1 MAVASAS
8 WQVEF
13 DLFRGPLH
21 TLLDLIERRE
31 LPVTRISLVQ
41 VADQFLALV
50 QRSPALDLDLVAEFL
65 HVAARLLWL
74 KSLALLPHADAE
86 PPPQEVE
93 DDLQARL
100 LTYRRFRD
108 AARLLAARQDASAR
122 MFGRPAPIDVPVV
135 RPVHLEVE
143 PLRVRRAARRALERA
158 AARRQATS
166 AAPSPLIPFTEV
178 LHAVAERLRGRR
190 HIRFRDLVAEADDL
204 IVAITMFLAVL
215 ELVRQRRLALRQQE
229 AFGAIELLAEDHPA
243 HDGLQPEPG
252 WPS

>member
-8 WQVEF
+8 WQVEL

-50 QRSPALDLDLVAEFL
+50 HRSAALDLDLTAEFL

-74 KSLALLPHADAE
+74 KSLALLPHAEDEPRDEHDDAE
-86 PPPQEVE
+86 E
-93 DDLQARL
+93 DLEARL
-100 LTYRRFRD
+100 LAYRRFRD
-108 AARLLAARQDASAR
+108 AAGLLAARQEAGLR
-122 MFGRPAPIDVPVV
+122 MFGCAARAQVPVV
-135 RPVHLEVE
+135 GTARVEVD
-143 PLRVRRAARRALERA
+143 PRRLRRAAQRAMERA
-158 AARRQATS
+158 AAQQHARA

-178 LHAVAERLRGRR
+178 LHAVVTRLRTRR
-190 HIRFRDLVAEADDL
+190 HTRFRDLVAEAEDL

-215 ELVRQRRLALRQQE
+215 ELVRRRRLSMRQHE
-229 AFGAIELLAEDHPA
+229 AFGAIELIVEESP
-243 HDGLQPEPG
+243 HD
-252 WPS
+252 